1 MVTFE
6 VALQIVNSSAI
17 LLPKE
22 NVQLEESMNR
32 ILAEDVTADMDMP
45 PFDKSAMDGFACRRE
60 DLSEQLEIVET
71 IKAGDVPQKKIG
83 SNQCARIMT
92 GSKVPEGADC
102 VVMVE
107 QTEKLTDNFIRFTG
121 SKTADNIA
129 RKAEDIKVGDTV
141 LWKGTL
147 LQPQHI
153 AVLASV
159 GCVNPLVYKQPR
171 VAILTTGDEI
181 VEPHIKP
188 EGTCIRNSNGI
199 QLVNQ
204 VKKLG
209 AIANYM
215 GIVGD
220 TPEETDLAIK
230 KALAENDVIILT
242 GGVSMG
248 DFDFVPEILKK
259 NEVDILFEKVAVKPG
274 RPTVFG
280 KKQNRF
286 VFGLPGNPV
295 SSFIIF
301 ELIAKPFIYR
311 LMGHDYKPVQLQV
324 PVGLDYSR
332 KKADRIAW
340 TPVKLENGTAIP
352 VDYHGSAHIH
362 SLCFSNGLM
371 AMDVGI
377 SEYKKGELVDVRL
390 FQ

>member
-6 VALQIVNSSAI
+6 EALQIVNSSAI
-17 LLPKE
+17 ALPKE
-22 NVQLEESMNR
+22 NVQLEDSMNR

-92 GSKVPEGADC
+92 GGKVPEGADC

-107 QTEKLTDNFIRFTG
+107 QTEKLTDNFIRFSG

-129 RKAEDIKVGDTV
+129 RQAEDIKVGDTV

-181 VEPHIKP
+181 VEPHKIP

-220 TPEETDLAIK
+220 TPEETDRAVK

-248 DFDFVPEILKK
+248 DFDFVPEILRK
-259 NEVDILFEKVAVKPG
+259 NGVDILFEKVAVKPG

-311 LMGHDYKPVQLQV
+311 LMGHEYKPVQLQV
-324 PVGLDYSR
+324 PVGVDYSR

-362 SLCFSNGLM
+362 SLCFSHGLM
-371 AMDVGI
+371 AMGVGV
-377 SEYKKGELVDVRL
+377 SEFKKGELVDVRF

>member
-6 VALQIVNSSAI
+6 EALQIINTSARI
-17 LLPKE
+17 LPRE
-22 NVQLEESMNR
+22 NVLLDESMNR
-32 ILAEDVTADMDMP
+32 ILAEDVISDMDMP

-60 DLSEQLEIVET
+60 DLPERLEIIET
-71 IKAGDVPQKKIG
+71 IKAGDVPQKRIG
-83 SNQCARIMT
+83 KKQCSRIMT
-92 GSKVPEGADC
+92 GGKVPEGADC
-102 VVMVE
+102 VIMVE
-107 QTEKLTDNFIRFTG
+107 QTETISDNFIKFTG
-121 SKTADNIA
+121 SKTSDNIA
-129 RKAEDIKVGDTV
+129 RQAEDIKLGDIV
-141 LWKGTL
+141 LRAGIL

-159 GCVNPLVYKQPR
+159 GCVKPLVYTQPR
-171 VAILTTGDEI
+171 VAILSTGDEI

-188 EGTCIRNSNGI
+188 DGTCIRNSNGI

-209 AIANYM
+209 AVANYM

-220 TPEETDLAIK
+220 TPEETDKAIK
-230 KALAENDVIILT
+230 QALAENDVIILT

-248 DFDFVPEILKK
+248 DFDFVPEVLRK
-259 NEVDILFEKVAVKPG
+259 NGVEILFEKVAVKPG

-280 KKQNRF
+280 RKHNRF

-295 SSFIIF
+295 SSFTIF
-301 ELIAKPFIYR
+301 ELITKPFIYK
-311 LMGHDYKPVQLQV
+311 LMGHDYKPVHV
-324 PVGLDYSR
+324 HIPIGVDYSR

-340 TPVKLENGTAIP
+340 TPVKMESGTVIP

-362 SLCFSNGLM
+362 SLCFAHGLL

-377 SEYKKGELVDVRL
+377 SEFKKGELVNVRL
-390 FQ
+390 F